1 MGANTDVCL
10 LTYISA
16 PVCSVQSIWQLADA
30 EAPVTAKST
39 LSIQLIAVAF
49 RLLLLLMF
57 KRSAL

>member
-1 MGANTDVCL
+1 MRVNTDVCL
-10 LTYISA
+10 LAYTSA

-49 RLLLLLMF
+49 RSLLLLIF
-57 KRSAL
+57 KRSVL